1 MATFDLQTAS
11 VHDVQAAMD
20 IGALSAEQLVRLLNA
35 RIDAYDKRVPAI
47 NSIITVNPAALDHAR
62 AADIERRHCGPRS
75 LLHGIPV
82 VVKDNYN
89 TADMPTTGGSSAL
102 ADNMTPDDAF
112 AVKRL
117 RDAGALI
124 FAKTNLGE
132 LARNGTTL
140 GSLLGQTR
148 NPYDLT
154 RTPGGSSGGTGAAI
168 AAGFGLIGM
177 GTDTIQSIR
186 SPASANSA
194 VGLRP
199 TFGLIS
205 REGIIPWSYTQ
216 DTAGPITRCV
226 ADAAIMMD
234 YMAGFDYQ
242 DPSTWQGIGRA
253 PKTYTAFLDK
263 RGLAAARLGVVTNL
277 FGDGRHADHALV
289 NAQTMKCVEALRALG
304 ATTIELDIPEVSA
317 TLSEPTLFEVLELE
331 VKWTFDRYLAGLGPG
346 ARYHTLA
353 EYVAAAADTLPST
366 YESLRVGLEKGDRI
380 GRDPEYIARLGRQVA
395 FRDALIAV
403 MDRHGLDALFY
414 THQRRLVVPAS
425 ADAVQLERN
434 GFMAS
439 STGLPAITV
448 PGGFSPPTDSAPIGV
463 PIGVEFLGRPFSEAQ
478 LFKLAYAFEQ
488 GTLFRRCPA
497 STPALPGER
506 FELCRSVT

>member
-20 IGALSAEQLVRLLNA
+20 VGALTSEQLVRLLIA
-35 RIDAYDKRVPAI
+35 RIDAYDKCGPAI
-47 NSIITVNPAALDHAR
+47 NSIITVNPLALDHAR
-62 AADIERRHCGPRS
+62 AADAERRHSGPRS
-75 LLHGIPV
+75 PLHGMPV
-82 VVKDNYN
+82 LLKDNYN

-102 ADNMTPDDAF
+102 ADNMAPDDAF
-112 AVKRL
+112 TVKRL

-140 GSLLGQTR
+140 SSLLGQTR

-168 AAGFGLIGM
+168 AAGFGLIGV

-226 ADAAIMMD
+226 ADAAIMTD

-242 DPSTWQGIGRA
+242 DPATWHGIGRA
-253 PKTYTAFLDK
+253 PRTYTAFLEES
-263 RGLAAARLGVVTNL
+263 GLAAARLGVVTNL
-277 FGDGRHADHALV
+277 FGDGSHPDHDPV
-289 NAQTMKCVEALRALG
+289 TAQTMKCVEAMRALG

-317 TLSEPTLFEVLELE
+317 ALSEPTLFEVLELE
-331 VKWTFDRYLAGLGPG
+331 VKWTFDRYLAALGPS

-353 EYVAAAADTLPST
+353 EYVAAATDTLPST
-366 YESLRVGLEKGDRI
+366 YQSLRLGLEKGDRT
-380 GRDPEYIARLGRQVA
+380 GRDPDYIARLGRQVA
-395 FRDALIAV
+395 FRDALIAA
-403 MDRHGLDALFY
+403 MDHHRLDALFY

-448 PGGFSPPTDSAPIGV
+448 PGGFSSPTGSAPIGV
-463 PIGVEFLGRPFSEAQ
+463 PIGVEFLGRPFSEGQ
-478 LFKLAYAFEQ
+478 LFKLAHAFEQ
-488 GTLFRRCPA
+488 GTLFRRCAA

-506 FELCRSVT
+506 FEYG